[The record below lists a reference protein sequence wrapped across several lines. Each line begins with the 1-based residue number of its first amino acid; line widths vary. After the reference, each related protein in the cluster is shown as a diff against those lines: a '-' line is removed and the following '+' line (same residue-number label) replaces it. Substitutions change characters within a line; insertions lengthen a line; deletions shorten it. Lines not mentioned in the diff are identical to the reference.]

1 MAEIRVEKK
10 SMSPW
15 AMWLIGLLVLLAIWF
30 VWQYFSRDRAG
41 LNTAATA
48 PAAVTAPLS
57 ATPGATDITTTTP
70 AGPTGTDA
78 AAPAD
83 TTATTTRAPAGSAP
97 DARFT
102 DAGTYAA
109 TSDKLTLVGREAVL
123 ANVRVVRVVGPK
135 SFTLASGSEELLV
148 IIDPALNRG
157 VGTQGQIDQGN
168 TLNLKGN
175 FQRIQPDEIN
185 TIASDRFRDLTEPER
200 EWLKK
205 TQVYL
210 HATEFSKV
218 N

>member
-1 MAEIRVEKK
+1 MRFGARPVRWETPSGRRC
-10 SMSPW
+10 
-15 AMWLIGLLVLLAIWF
+15 LA
-30 VWQYFSRDRAG
+30 AG
-41 LNTAATA
+41 
-48 PAAVTAPLS
+48 
-57 ATPGATDITTTTP
+57 
-70 AGPTGTDA
+70 
-78 AAPAD
+78 
-83 TTATTTRAPAGSAP
+83 RAPAGSAP